1 MSGPSIDPRLLDVL
15 HQASSLELFQL
26 STLIERLLADPR
38 RIIAVRKDMHL
49 GQTVRFLDWR
59 DGSLREAKV
68 VALRDTQ
75 VTLQDLRER
84 REWKLP
90 YAAIEPPTPNAA
102 ARQTEAAPAPAA
114 PRPTRNDFRCG
125 EKVAFEDKYLNTV
138 VGTIV
143 RINERTASIDPG
155 DGTKWRVGFG
165 LRWPSR
171 QLSREGVNSSGFF
184 VGVSLRDVRF
194 LGIQMHLVDVAPVAR
209 LL

>member
-1 MSGPSIDPRLLDVL
+1 MSEPSIDPRLLDVL

-59 DGSLREAKV
+59 DGSLREGKV

-90 YAAIEPPTPNAA
+90 CWEFSAHASRTSLLHAPGSTPHRQPPRASSLLMQRAIAA
-102 ARQTEAAPAPAA
+102 
-114 PRPTRNDFRCG
+114 
-125 EKVAFEDKYLNTV
+125 
-138 VGTIV
+138 
-143 RINERTASIDPG
+143 
-155 DGTKWRVGFG
+155 
-165 LRWPSR
+165 
-171 QLSREGVNSSGFF
+171 
-184 VGVSLRDVRF
+184 
-194 LGIQMHLVDVAPVAR
+194 
-209 LL
+209 